1 MDDKVFSFRRGVL
14 PEKNVEEIIRRC
26 LSGEDRAY
34 EELFEAILPDVRRI
48 LFSVAGSI
56 EDMEDLMQSAFIEVF
71 RSLPSFRG
79 ESKFSTWL
87 YRLLVN
93 TAFQYLKKNRLRWKP
108 IDGADILNEMPG
120 SFPDPERLAG
130 QNELIEHTNAV
141 LTNLGHKKRTVL
153 LLHHVEGLSL
163 EEIADLLDVSRL
175 TVKSRLYHAR
185 KEFAKEMRKL
195 FVMEDAKAVL
205 RRPKGAKF

>member
-1 MDDKVFSFRRGVL
+1 M
-14 PEKNVEEIIRRC
+14 PEKIVEEIIRRC

-34 EELFEAILPDVRRI
+34 VELFEAILPDVRRI
-48 LFSVAGSI
+48 LFSAAGSI

-93 TAFQYLKKNRLRWKP
+93 TTFQYMKKNRLRWKP
-108 IDGADILNEMPG
+108 IDGVDILDDMP
-120 SFPDPERLAG
+120 SSAPDPERQAG
-130 QNELIEHTNAV
+130 QNELIECTNAV
-141 LTNLGHKKRTVL
+141 LTNMGDKKRMVL

-163 EEIADLLDVSRL
+163 AELLDVSRL

-185 KEFAKEMRKL
+185 KEFAKEMRKF

-205 RRPKGAKF
+205 RRPTGAKA